1 MGLISRVSS
10 RTYRKKS
17 RKAKKNTSIKKIKEK
32 KMAKQNSAVSSQS
45 RRSRRAHFSA
55 PSHLRR
61 KVMSAALS
69 KELRGKY
76 NVRSMPICKD
86 DEVKIVRGKFK
97 GEQTGKVIT
106 VYRKKYIIHVERIQ
120 REKAGGQSV
129 HIGISPSNVVIT
141 KMKLGKDRKDLL
153 AAKRATRESGVE
165 KGKIQEQD
173 VME

>member
-10 RTYRKKS
+10 RTYRNLHS
-17 RKAKKNTSIKKIKEK
+17 KKNIKTT
-32 KMAKQNSAVSSQS
+32 MAKQNSAVSSQA
-45 RRSRRAHFSA
+45 RRSRKAHFNA

-69 KELRGKY
+69 KELRAKY
-76 NVRSMPICKD
+76 NVRSMPLVKD

-97 GEQTGKVIT
+97 GEQTGKIIQ
-106 VYRKKYIIHVERIQ
+106 VYRKKYIVHVERIQ

-141 KMKLGKDRKDLL
+141 KMKLAKDRKDLL
-153 AAKRATRESGVE
+153 AKKKATRESGLDKSKV
-165 KGKIQEQD
+165 QEAD
-173 VME
+173 VAME

>member
-10 RTYRKKS
+10 RTYRNLPS
-17 RKAKKNTSIKKIKEK
+17 KKNIKTT
-32 KMAKQNSAVSSQS
+32 MAKQNSAVSSQA
-45 RRSRRAHFSA
+45 RRSRKAHFNA

-69 KELRGKY
+69 KELRAKHG
-76 NVRSMPICKD
+76 VRSMPLVKD

-97 GEQTGKVIT
+97 GEQTGKIIQ
-106 VYRKKYIIHVERIQ
+106 VYRKKYIVHVERIQ

-141 KMKLGKDRKDLL
+141 KMKLTKDRKDLL
-153 AAKRATRESGVE
+153 EKKKATRMSGVD
-165 KGKIQEQD
+165 KSKIQDAD
-173 VME
+173 VAME

>member
-10 RTYRKKS
+10 RTYRSK
-17 RKAKKNTSIKKIKEK
+17 T
-32 KMAKQNSAVSSQS
+32 MAKQNSAVSSQARKS
-45 RRSRRAHFSA
+45 RKAHFNA

-61 KVMSAALS
+61 KIMSAALS
-69 KELRGKY
+69 KELRSKY
-76 NVRSMPICKD
+76 NVRSMPVCKD
-86 DEVKIVRGKFK
+86 DKVKIVRGKFK
-97 GEQTGKVIT
+97 GEQTGKIIT
-106 VYRKKYIIHVERIQ
+106 VYRSKYILQVERIQ

-153 AAKRATRESGVE
+153 AAKKATRESKME

-173 VME
+173 VQMAE

>member
-1 MGLISRVSS
+1 MGTHLWSLKSNLQKFFS
-10 RTYRKKS
+10 RKK
-17 RKAKKNTSIKKIKEK
+17 NIKTP

-45 RRSRRAHFSA
+45 RRTRKAHFNA

-69 KELRGKY
+69 KELRAKY
-76 NVRSMPICKD
+76 NVRSMPLVKD

-97 GEQTGKVIT
+97 GEQTGKIIQ
-106 VYRKKYIIHVERIQ
+106 VYRKKYIVHVERIQ

-141 KMKLGKDRKDLL
+141 KMKALTKDRKDLL
-153 AAKRATRESGVE
+153 EKKKATRESGLDKSKV
-165 KGKIQEQD
+165 QEAD
-173 VME
+173 VAME

>member
-10 RTYRKKS
+10 RTYRNFS
-17 RKAKKNTSIKKIKEK
+17 LVRKNIKTP

-45 RRSRRAHFSA
+45 RRTRKAHFNA

-69 KELRGKY
+69 KELRAKY
-76 NVRSMPICKD
+76 NVRSMPLVKD

-97 GEQTGKVIT
+97 GEQTGKIIQ
-106 VYRKKYIIHVERIQ
+106 VYRKKYIVHVERIQ

-141 KMKLGKDRKDLL
+141 KMKALTKDRKDLL
-153 AAKRATRESGVE
+153 EKKKATRESGL
-165 KGKIQEQD
+165 GKSKVQEDD
-173 VME
+173 VAM

>member
-10 RTYRKKS
+10 RTYRKEIFKFL
-17 RKAKKNTSIKKIKEK
+17 KKLSQKNQ

-45 RRSRRAHFSA
+45 RRSRKAHFNA

-61 KVMSAALS
+61 KIMSAALS
-69 KELRGKY
+69 KELRAKY
-76 NVRSMPICKD
+76 NCRSMPVCKD

-97 GEQTGKVIT
+97 GEQTGKVIQS
-106 VYRKKYIIHVERIQ
+106 YRKKYIIHVERIQ
-120 REKAGGQSV
+120 REKAGGQTV
-129 HIGISPSNVVIT
+129 HISISPSNVVIT
-141 KMKLGKDRKDLL
+141 KMKLTKDRKDLL